1 MPLMQALAA
10 NLPHYQKNTGH
21 KMGLRLH
28 GSLGKR
34 SAAFTQ
40 PMAQCRAQHERGGLS
55 SLLDL
60 IPPCPR
66 LRVARV
72 APALHDNRTLARLA
86 AVAEG
91 KSVVVRC
98 GGILKIIWGSKHI

>member
-1 MPLMQALAA
+1 MALSGSGVRHSR
-10 NLPHYQKNTGH
+10 NLW
-21 KMGLRLH
+21 L
-28 GSLGKR
+28 S
-34 SAAFTQ
+34 
-40 PMAQCRAQHERGGLS
+40 RAQPERSGLS
-55 SLLDL
+55 YLLDL
-60 IPPCPR
+60 IPPGPR

-72 APALHDNRTLARLA
+72 APALHDNRTLARARLA